1 MDCCTPNLSA
11 DTVPFEFLALF
22 GVGFLIS
29 LGHCIGMC
37 GPIQGAF
44 AVARGK
50 QGQRG
55 WRMLGTLLLYHGG
68 RLFSYGV
75 LGVLFGMLGAAVLFG
90 SNARSWQ
97 GGLSLFA
104 GLIMLPLAFGLM
116 GWLPTI
122 RWVENNPLSRKTTG
136 IVAKLLASPTTSASL
151 VLGLANGFL
160 PCGPVYTAG
169 LTAAST
175 GNPWQGFLAMLFYG
189 MGTVPVMVGFGFG
202 GARLLQSRNR
212 PLLQKFAALLVLIIG
227 VQLVM
232 RGFAAFDLVPH
243 LKFGELVFW

>member
-1 MDCCTPNLSA
+1 
-11 DTVPFEFLALF
+11 
-22 GVGFLIS
+22 
-29 LGHCIGMC
+29 
-37 GPIQGAF
+37 
-44 AVARGK
+44 
-50 QGQRG
+50 
-55 WRMLGTLLLYHGG
+55 
-68 RLFSYGV
+68 
-75 LGVLFGMLGAAVLFG
+75 
-90 SNARSWQ
+90 
-97 GGLSLFA
+97 
-104 GLIMLPLAFGLM
+104 MLPLAFGLM